1 MGCESHMMWGA
12 LRKTFGSLK
21 SILEHRL
28 VEDRVTM
35 ATTGINTSWLGAHPW
50 GWKLC
55 LSPSLGWTFKF
66 AFSKY
71 HVPLKGFVVPRDCL
85 ETQEVFLENHQPWI
99 RLLSQGPSAPPV
111 HMTSSS
117 GVHLRPQLARIVPDY
132 PGSIVSSPAGVLLAC
147 WLTSHS
153 TSRISLM
160 CIRGEDH
167 GHFCSLPSHRET
179 HRDPQTLGADVD
191 PAFVM
196 LGEDADPRP
205 LFPVCS
211 SVDQYPSKGESV
223 SQHREVWHIPL
234 SPQDRYVSPSKR
246 LYRIHN
252 TSHPKSH
259 LQALSLIVLKANQPE
274 PVWTPGS

>member
-1 MGCESHMMWGA
+1 MWGA

-21 SILEHRL
+21 SILERRL

-35 ATTGINTSWLGAHPW
+35 ATAGINTSWLGAHLW

-99 RLLSQGPSAPPV
+99 RLLSQGPSAPPI

-132 PGSIVSSPAGVLLAC
+132 PGSIVSSTAGILLAC

-167 GHFCSLPSHRET
+167 GHFCSLPSHRDAPGPPDSGDWCGPCIC
-179 HRDPQTLGADVD
+179 HAWRGRWPQTLVSSMFLCGPV
-191 PAFVM
+191 P
-196 LGEDADPRP
+196 LQRRERLSTQGSLTHPSQSPRQI
-205 LFPVCS
+205 C
-211 SVDQYPSKGESV
+211 
-223 SQHREVWHIPL
+223 
-234 SPQDRYVSPSKR
+234 
-246 LYRIHN
+246 
-252 TSHPKSH
+252 
-259 LQALSLIVLKANQPE
+259 E
-274 PVWTPGS
+274 PI